1 MSIGPRLKLRRGAF
15 KMTVGAFSGNVE
27 AGLPLENA
35 SFYQG
40 RVV

>member
-1 MSIGPRLKLRRGAF
+1 MSIGPRLKLRGGAF
-15 KMTVGAFSGNVE
+15 KMTVGGIFRQRE